1 MQKCSTIHN
10 LVLKLKKEL
19 VLFFGLA
26 YDKNSSVIAD
36 AFLTYFIEIGI
47 IHDVFHA
54 KLNFKGR
61 SA

>member
-1 MQKCSTIHN
+1 
-10 LVLKLKKEL
+10 VPKLKKEL

-26 YDKNSSVIAD
+26 YDKNSSVIKD
-36 AFLTYFIEIGI
+36 AFLTYFFGIGI
-47 IHDVFHA
+47 INDVFHA